1 VWPFQG
7 KDGPMGSEPAMLAPL
22 NCLVTTVAC
31 HPRTDIVAVG
41 YEDGTVLLVRTPDGA
56 EILARRP
63 DGNQVSALAWS
74 GAGTRLAFATEA
86 GEVGVAELGA

>member
-1 VWPFQG
+1 MAVPGQG
-7 KDGPMGSEPAMLAPL
+7 RADGRRAGDAGAAL
-22 NCLVTTVAC
+22 NCLVTAVAC

-63 DGNQVSALAWS
+63 DGNLVSALAWNA
-74 GAGTRLAFATEA
+74 AGTTLAFAAEA
-86 GEVGVAELGA
+86 GDAGVLELG